1 MLNVRFFLFITS
13 CLLSGLIIANRTGFI
28 YWKNDSNNPIF
39 LSAVTVNQNDK
50 IIVCGRNTFIRQ
62 YSSTGQ
68 LEHDLDTSG
77 ANPAFYYDIIALDEN
92 TILAAGFKNNP
103 QEGLIIK
110 KNYGNNPS
118 LSVLE
123 PIISQDGLTAKSYY
137 RVIKHGNKIFAVGIS
152 SNNKGLI
159 SCYTFDNQLNDY
171 VLDTQFNNG
180 AGFIIDNQ
188 AFEYNS
194 IKIDPDEK
202 IVVVG
207 KSPSNRGLIR
217 RYNIDGT
224 PDTNFNQTSFSIN
237 NNALSFYDL
246 VIENTK
252 IFVAGQ
258 TSDNNGLIAE
268 YNFTGSLV
276 PTVFNQNGTDSSFY
290 YRLIINNNKIIT
302 VGSTKPEVTP
312 NNSGDGLIARY
323 NFDGTLDT
331 NFNIIGYINTENGTN
346 SRFFYGISA
355 YTGNKIV
362 VVGRADHGSGVIVR
376 YNDNGSLDLTF
387 NPAAQGNGIIVEEFP
402 LDDRDDLIN
411 INLPGQNQNNNP
423 PDPIILPTNNLKN
436 FLENA
441 KNNLTRLCLLG

>member
-1 MLNVRFFLFITS
+1 MLNVRFFLFITF

-28 YWKNDSNNPIF
+28 HWQNDSNNPIS

-50 IIVCGRNTFIRQ
+50 IIVCGGNTFIRQ

-68 LEHDLDTSG
+68 LEDDLDTSG

-103 QEGLIIK
+103 QAGLIIK

-118 LSVLE
+118 LRVLE
-123 PIISQDGLTAKSYY
+123 PIISQGGLTARIYY
-137 RVIKHGNKIFAVGIS
+137 RVIKHANKIFAVGRS

-188 AFEYNS
+188 AFYYTS
-194 IKIDPDEK
+194 IKIDPDGK

-207 KSPSNRGLIR
+207 VSSTNKGLIR

-246 VIENTK
+246 AIENTK
-252 IFVAGQ
+252 IFVAG
-258 TSDNNGLIAE
+258 TTPDNNGLIAE

-276 PTVFNQNGTDSSFY
+276 PTVFNQNGTDSKIY
-290 YRLIINNNKIIT
+290 YRLIINNNKIIA

-312 NNSGDGLIARY
+312 NNFGDGLIARY

-346 SRFFYGISA
+346 SKFFYGISA

-362 VVGRADHGSGVIVR
+362 VVGRADHASGVIVR
-376 YNDNGSLDLTF
+376 YNDNGTLDLTF
-387 NPAAQGNGIIVEEFP
+387 NQPTPNDIIKIENP
-402 LDDRDDLIN
+402 RDDREDLTN
-411 INLPGQNQNNNP
+411 VNLPGQNQNNNQ